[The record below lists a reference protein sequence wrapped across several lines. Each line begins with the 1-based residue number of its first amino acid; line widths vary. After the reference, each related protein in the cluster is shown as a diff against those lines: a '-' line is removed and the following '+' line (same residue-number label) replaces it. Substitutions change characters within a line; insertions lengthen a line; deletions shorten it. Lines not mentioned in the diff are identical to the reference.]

1 MGSSH
6 GYTMSD
12 SLFWSQIL
20 AGLEWI
26 SLSDWQGIYLPHKR
40 SSLLWLELNLRA
52 HFIGGLARID
62 WQRTLPRWLF
72 INCQMKSPDTSK
84 YFKREC
90 RQTTVGGFSAEHS
103 WPRLPWGQNTPPEAA
118 VDRLQTLQA
127 DKLTSWQG
135 DWPWD
140 GFPRASSTKEPSPV
154 WELFGNSSRHLDQR
168 RHYTCNQFVQYFF
181 HLTESSNAATKPLQ
195 GDQLLLFFYEFSVT
209 DSKMAINCKTKP
221 LSDTLHRNILI
232 FWCDKKVWWKIL
244 FFSETRSYAA
254 LRAADLDW
262 IVGPGYSLGRVHS
275 GETMKNQ
282 PGTMT
287 N

>member
-52 HFIGGLARID
+52 HFFGGLARID

-127 DKLTSWQG
+127 DKASETDLEMGS
-135 DWPWD
+135 PE
-140 GFPRASSTKEPSPV
+140 PRQEPSLV
-154 WELFGNSSRHLDQR
+154 RDIFAIL
-168 RHYTCNQFVQYFF
+168 V
-181 HLTESSNAATKPLQ
+181 ATSIK
-195 GDQLLLFFYEFSVT
+195 DDIIHAFSL
-209 DSKMAINCKTKP
+209 SKT
-221 LSDTLHRNILI
+221 
-232 FWCDKKVWWKIL
+232 
-244 FFSETRSYAA
+244 FS
-254 LRAADLDW
+254 
-262 IVGPGYSLGRVHS
+262 I
-275 GETMKNQ
+275 
-282 PGTMT
+282 
-287 N
+287 

>member
-52 HFIGGLARID
+52 HFFGGLARID

-90 RQTTVGGFSAEHS
+90 RQTIVGGFSAEHS
-103 WPRLPWGQNTPPEAA
+103 WQCLPWGENTPPSCCWPSADSA
-118 VDRLQTLQA
+118 SWQA
-127 DKLTSWQG
+127 DKATDTDLEMGSL
-135 DWPWD
+135 
-140 GFPRASSTKEPSPV
+140 
-154 WELFGNSSRHLDQR
+154 ELRQLKSQVLSENFLAIL
-168 RHYTCNQFVQYFF
+168 V
-181 HLTESSNAATKPLQ
+181 AT
-195 GDQLLLFFYEFSVT
+195 
-209 DSKMAINCKTKP
+209 
-221 LSDTLHRNILI
+221 
-232 FWCDKKVWWKIL
+232 
-244 FFSETRSYAA
+244 
-254 LRAADLDW
+254 
-262 IVGPGYSLGRVHS
+262 
-275 GETMKNQ
+275 
-282 PGTMT
+282 
-287 N
+287 